1 MALKE
6 HPLDAIRTFLPEGS
20 FDAVTNL
27 MHRYPLHLKIKKE
40 RRSVLGDFRPSP
52 GQGRHTISVNGNLN
66 SYHFLITL
74 LHEIAHMLVWEQYR
88 NRVKPHGLEWKHAFA
103 GLLTDF
109 LANKIFPKDIEEALN
124 QSMNQLAASTCSDP
138 ALFKVLHR
146 YDQKENQILIEHL
159 KGNEVFQTHDGRTF
173 RVLHKR
179 RTRFE
184 CEEIATGRKYLFP
197 GIYEVSRVSRLN

>member
-20 FDAVTNL
+20 FDAVADL

-40 RRSVLGDFRPSP
+40 RRSVLGDFRPAP
-52 GQGRHTISVNGNLN
+52 GIGRHTISVNGNLN
-66 SYHFLITL
+66 TYHFLITL

-103 GLLTDF
+103 GLLRDF
-109 LANKIFPKDIEEALN
+109 LLNKIFPKDIEEALN
-124 QSMNQLAASTCSDP
+124 QSLKQLAASTCSDP
-138 ALFKVLHR
+138 DLFKVLHR
-146 YDQKENQILIEHL
+146 YDKKENHTLIEHL
-159 KGNEVFQTHDGRTF
+159 AVNDSFQTHDGRIF
-173 RVLHKR
+173 RMIKKR

-184 CEEIATGRKYLFP
+184 CEEISTGRKYLFP
-197 GIYEVSRVSRLN
+197 GIYEVSREY